1 VILALARAVESR
13 DGYTIQHAE
22 RVALYAREMGRAY
35 GLGGEDLD
43 VLYKGGMLHDVGK
56 IAVPEA
62 VLLKPGP
69 LDEAESASMRTH
81 AAEGE
86 RICVPLRS
94 TAHYLPIVR
103 HHHERVDGR
112 GYPDR
117 LAGSAI
123 PLGARLVAIA
133 DAWDAMV
140 SNRPYRA
147 GLSGEEAV
155 RRLRE
160 GKGTQWDAMFVDLFL
175 GLLDQGLVQRMLP
188 QT

>member
-1 VILALARAVESR
+1 MILALARAVESR

-86 RICVPLRS
+86 RICVRS
-94 TAHYLPIVR
+94 AAPRITCRSCVTTMNALTVVVTPIASRAPRSRSV
-103 HHHERVDGR
+103 H
-112 GYPDR
+112 
-117 LAGSAI
+117 
-123 PLGARLVAIA
+123 
-133 DAWDAMV
+133 V
-140 SNRPYRA
+140 S
-147 GLSGEEAV
+147 
-155 RRLRE
+155 
-160 GKGTQWDAMFVDLFL
+160 
-175 GLLDQGLVQRMLP
+175 
-188 QT
+188 